1 MFISFKIAIWFD
13 SIILYYRSG
22 PGVNWSE
29 AASYTRNMGNPN
41 DKAGTITLDSLIF
54 GEYTLGIKNT
64 ITGQE
69 STELPLEKSW
79 NCYPNPAKEYTFV
92 LAELGKTAEMEVG
105 LYTITG
111 LKVKDIA
118 SGVFSAG
125 RNELYLD
132 LTSLQNGVYLVK
144 AKATASGKTTEKT
157 MKVVVVK

>member
-1 MFISFKIAIWFD
+1 VPVYELTNIQYNAD
-13 SIILYYRSG
+13 YDYYNY
-22 PGVNWSE
+22 VV
-29 AASYTRNMGNPN
+29 AATNGRGIQGTSALVSVDPSVKGGENV
-41 DKAGTITLDSLIF
+41 AGFTL
-54 GEYTLGIKNT
+54 
-64 ITGQE
+64 
-69 STELPLEKSW
+69 
-79 NCYPNPAKEYTFV
+79 YPNPAKEYTFV